1 MLWWPWLWA
10 GSSIVSRSER
20 ARRWRWPSFSWV
32 WRWSGAIRAGPRHRT
47 QELRLGQTG
56 LEVGETLFHF
66 GDQVRA
72 RRNLILQLDVRREGV
87 LVLLEQLQNWLN
99 RRVASAP
106 NGNVRTMVLL
116 AVFDV
121 QVGDLVVV
129 LLDERDRVVVGRR
142 EVADIEVDAVVLP
155 VAHQRVVALQCG
167 GLVGVVGRVVAVI
180 TDQKLVLVGDRRD
193 ALGHGERRA
202 RRDALDAEALGHRE
216 AVFDVL
222 VLHAVAHVIAEQGDV
237 DAGVVEFLAHGLP
250 CGVVRV
256 RAPLHQLG
264 LSRIPCGLLFGGQR
278 SPSAAA
284 TRAAALS
291 PARRCAWSTRSA
303 TRSARR
309 LPGSASHATRH
320 CTRTARHC
328 ARCASHCP
336 WRAARST
343 ACSTCRTGSPG
354 GSTAA
359 TQTTPRAGCAGE
371 GFAVVRHEFRF
382 AEPDLDIRLDDR
394 FRVRVRDAIEAVG
407 YGADLHAEELR
418 VDLRAKRHGQRH
430 GGERELSNISP
441 GIKHACFL
449 SVRIY
454 RLSYT
459 EAGAPPSR
467 ARGSPAG
474 GRCFYVKLHPLRK
487 VGLTYLFASALLENC
502 IFEASH
508 SSLPSK

>member
-237 DAGVVEFLAHGLP
+237 NAGVVEFLAHGLP
-250 CGVVRV
+250 CGR
-256 RAPLHQLG
+256 RSRPEPRGNLG
-264 LSRIPCGLLFGGQR
+264 LGRMPCGLLFGGQR

-284 TRAAALS
+284 ARAAALS

-303 TRSARR
+303 TRR

-336 WRAARST
+336 WRAAS
-343 ACSTCRTGSPG
+343 
-354 GSTAA
+354 STAA
-359 TQTTPRAGCAGE
+359 TKTTTRAGCAGE

-459 EAGAPPSR
+459 EAGGPPSG

-487 VGLTYLFASALLENC
+487 VGLTNLFASALLENC
-502 IFEASH
+502 IFAASH